1 MPYYV
6 MVCEGK
12 HPIMPIRKGPRK
24 GGWRLGRLIT
34 DPVAQPLVYEL
45 DSNYPGSP
53 KAMYS
58 AESAPLMHDS
68 VRMALTSA
76 GVSNIQYF
84 DAVLKDPASGKELL
98 DYKAFNIVGLV
109 ACADMGASEVMGTSD
124 SAMGDADFHALVIDE
139 TKAGGQLL
147 FRLAEN
153 ISAIVVHDRIKQ
165 AIEAAGIPGFV
176 FYGPGEWSG

>member
-1 MPYYV
+1 MAYYI
-6 MVCEGK
+6 MTCEGK
-12 HPIMPIRKGPRK
+12 HPITPILKGPRK

-45 DSNYPGSP
+45 DSRYPGTP

-68 VRMALTSA
+68 VHKALSSA

-84 DAVLKDPASGKELL
+84 DAVLKDPVSGKEFL

-109 ACADMGASEVMGTSD
+109 ACADMG
-124 SAMGDADFHALVIDE
+124 LR
-139 TKAGGQLL
+139 K
-147 FRLAEN
+147 
-153 ISAIVVHDRIKQ
+153 
-165 AIEAAGIPGFV
+165 
-176 FYGPGEWSG
+176 